1 MDEER
6 LMVDCKICGRGFES
20 PIPLEW
26 QTMDGASVVYAE
38 FHCPDG
44 HGALYDG
51 SDHYIGSFT

>member
-1 MDEER
+1 
-6 LMVDCKICGRGFES
+6 MVDCKICGRGFES